1 MGVSSN
7 SVAPVFVSKPFAYA
21 VPVAVFLS
29 CLIVGCGYV
38 GTRLARAE
46 GARRS
51 VRAVVRSEASAAT
64 LRAEAIDTLQVDFDR
79 GGSWPSETLRTAAH
93 GAALVYLVP
102 PAEHG
107 DGDARLEAVLQGLGD
122 AAPAVF
128 VYISTTGVYGD
139 TGGAVV
145 DEHTPVAPAN
155 ARSRRRVAAESL
167 ATAWC
172 ATRNVRCV
180 VLRVP
185 GIYGPHRLPLERLR
199 RGEPALRPDEAG
211 PGNRIHVD
219 DLVAAIVAAI
229 DRPAAEGVFNVTD
242 GDPSST
248 TVYLQETA
256 RAAGLPA
263 PGLVSRAEA
272 VQRIAPGMLA
282 YLLESR
288 RVDNARMRD
297 ELGVQPRYTTVQAGV
312 RASLAEMH
320 SEDATS

>member
-1 MGVSSN
+1 MGLSSN

-21 VPVAVFLS
+21 VAVGALLS

-46 GARRS
+46 VGRRS
-51 VRAVVRSEASAAT
+51 VQVVVRSAANT
-64 LRAEAIDTLQVDFDR
+64 ARLRADAIDTLQVDFDHP
-79 GGSWPSETLRTAAH
+79 GSWPRHALQAAAH

-107 DGDARLEAVLQGLGD
+107 DGDARLEALLDGLGE
-122 AAPAVF
+122 ATPALL

-155 ARSRRRVAAESL
+155 ARSRRRVAAEAL
-167 ATAWC
+167 AASWC
-172 ATRNVRCV
+172 AARNVRCV

-185 GIYGPHRLPLERLR
+185 GIYGPHRLPLDRLR
-199 RGEPALRPDEAG
+199 RGEPVLCPDEAG

-229 DRPAAEGVFNVTD
+229 DRRAAQGIFNVGD
-242 GDPSST
+242 GDHTST

-263 PGLVSRAEA
+263 PALVSRAEA
-272 VQRIAPGMLA
+272 SQRIAPGMLSF
-282 YLLESR
+282 LLESR
-288 RVDNARMRD
+288 RVDNTRMRD
-297 ELGVQPRYTTVQAGV
+297 ELGVQPRYPTVQAGL

-320 SEDATS
+320 PEDAIS